1 MKMIQMGGFVM
12 ERTPVSSSNIGSI
25 GYDANM
31 QILEIEFLS
40 GRVYQYFG
48 VPVEVYEGL
57 MSAGSH
63 GKFFN
68 YNIRNV
74 FPCEQVG

>member
-1 MKMIQMGGFVM
+1 M
-12 ERTPVSSSNIGSI
+12 ERTPVSSSNIRSI

-63 GKFFN
+63 GQFFS

-74 FPCEQVG
+74 FPYEQVG